1 MFVWKE
7 IPQILEEGLWL
18 SSTQVQIHWGSWTPF
33 SWLWPSVTR
42 SELQSSALLTK
53 ASVEHWHCLPRATV
67 THWLQPMRAGC
78 QNAPSPWALR
88 RHKEIRLWHAPKLHQ
103 TGYFTASIW
112 STHGSKE
119 LSDRR
124 EKRLTISAGLR
135 GWEER
140 LSLFTVSY
148 TRSVWLSAALTS
160 SSASTREVLDWW
172 EALQE
177 QGTSQKSPV
186 MKESST
192 GDGEQSSWGLVT
204 LGDTQMMKWQHWPQA
219 LCELFALKPTPL
231 KRTVL
236 NDFPSEHFRT
246 TIVRKY
252 QL

>member
-1 MFVWKE
+1 MAIQYTSADSLGKLNTLQLTLTFCDTLRAAE
-7 IPQILEEGLWL
+7 LCPAHQSLCGTLTL
-18 SSTQVQIHWGSWTPF
+18 PTQSH
-33 SWLWPSVTR
+33 
-42 SELQSSALLTK
+42 E
-53 ASVEHWHCLPRATV
+53 ATV
-67 THWLQPMRAGC
+67 TQCHPLSLPWLQPVRAGC
-78 QNAPSPWALR
+78 QNAPSPSALS

-148 TRSVWLSAALTS
+148 TRSIWLSAALTS

-172 EALQE
+172 DALQE
-177 QGTSQKSPV
+177 QGTSPQKSPV
-186 MKESST
+186 MKESAT
-192 GDGEQSSWGLVT
+192 GDGEQSSWGSVT

-231 KRTVL
+231 KPTVQ
-236 NDFPSEHFRT
+236 NDLPS
-246 TIVRKY
+246 
-252 QL
+252 